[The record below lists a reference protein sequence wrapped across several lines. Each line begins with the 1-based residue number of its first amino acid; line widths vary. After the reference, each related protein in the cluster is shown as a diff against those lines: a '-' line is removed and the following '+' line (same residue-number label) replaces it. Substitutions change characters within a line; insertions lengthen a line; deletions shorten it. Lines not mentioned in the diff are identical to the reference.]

1 MTGFSAHLERR
12 LGARWIVPSLFVLA
26 IGLRL
31 AVVLAFPQ
39 TPSSDGEWYLVRA
52 AEMARGLGYQEAGHP
67 TAFWPVGY
75 PALLAVSLWLCGP
88 SLAVP
93 IALNLIAAAAILA
106 LVLRCARL
114 VGAGEAGAR
123 LAGLLYAIYPAHI
136 VYTGVATSEATST
149 AVTMAAFVLL
159 VGGRRRSIALV
170 AAGLLFGVATL
181 MRAQMLMFPAG
192 LLIAMM
198 IAWRDWRWRD
208 AAKAAVIVHLAMA
221 VVVLPWTVRNYHAL
235 GAVVPVST
243 NGGVSLY
250 YGANPH
256 ATGGWYAWERT
267 PEWDRV
273 VGIPY
278 GDRVARQVEL
288 DRRFKAA
295 AKAWIVAHPAAW
307 LALGPTKVALLW
319 AKDGD
324 AFWGLDGSY
333 PDAGRLLTLVRV
345 ADQLFYMAILALAL
359 AAVALALRAR
369 WRGRDAPM
377 LLMGAMPAFATL
389 TAFGFTGQTRYHYP
403 AMPFAIVAAGWM
415 LAMLVRRGSQ
425 APDPHH
431 IVDGGAGQTA

>member
-1 MTGFSAHLERR
+1 M
-12 LGARWIVPSLFVLA
+12 ARWVVPALFVLA
-26 IGLRL
+26 IALRL
-31 AVVLAFPQ
+31 AFVLAFPQ
-39 TPSSDGEWYLVRA
+39 VPSSDGEWYLVRA
-52 AEMARGLGYQEAGHP
+52 AEMARGMGYQEAGHP

-75 PALLAVSLWLCGP
+75 PALLAASLWLCGP
-88 SLAVP
+88 SLAGP

-114 VGAGEAGAR
+114 VGADEAGAR

-136 VYTGVATSEATST
+136 VYTGTTTSEATST
-149 AVTMAAFVLL
+149 AVTMAAFALL
-159 VGGRRRSIALV
+159 VGGRRRRLALV
-170 AAGLLFGVATL
+170 AGGLLFGVATL

-192 LLIAMM
+192 LLIAMT
-198 IAWRDWRWRD
+198 IVWRDYRWRD
-208 AAKAAVIVHLAMA
+208 ALKAAVIVHVAMA
-221 VVVLPWTVRNYHAL
+221 VVVLPWTIRNYRAL

-278 GDRVARQVEL
+278 GERVARQVEL
-288 DRRFKAA
+288 DRRFKRA
-295 AKAWIVAHPAAW
+295 AKEWIVAHPAAW
-307 LALGPTKVALLW
+307 VALGPTKIALLW

-324 AFWGLDGSY
+324 AFWNLDASY
-333 PDAGRLLTLVRV
+333 PQAGRTLTLVRA
-345 ADQLFYMAILALAL
+345 ADQALYMAMLALAVI
-359 AAVALALRAR
+359 AFVVALRAR

-403 AMPFAIVAAGWM
+403 AMPFVIVAAGWI
-415 LAMLVRRGSQ
+415 LAMLIRRAARAPAPQ
-425 APDPHH
+425 ASEPKASGPSH
-431 IVDGGAGQTA
+431 IVDGGGLETA